1 MGDYYKTKKSVE
13 EYIKMAKG
21 HDGATIIVEFKNFLP
36 AKAHVLEIGSGPGT
50 DWSIL
55 QNYYKITGSDNSPE
69 FLKRLNAK
77 FPDGAFLPLEAAT
90 LKTDLKFDGIYS
102 NKVLHHLEDE
112 ALGASI
118 KRQSEILN
126 PGGVVCHT
134 FWRGED
140 SETYNDLFVN
150 YHSDTGLRELFEDHF
165 EPLLI
170 KYYKE
175 FEEGDSILYIGKK
188 KKELP
193 L

>member
-1 MGDYYKTKKSVE
+1 MGKYYHTKESVK
-13 EYIKMAKG
+13 EYIKAASG
-21 HDGATIIVEFKNFLP
+21 HDGGEIITELKNFLP
-36 AKAHVLEIGSGPGT
+36 TKAHVLEIGSGPGT

-55 QNYYKITGSDNSPE
+55 QNFYGTTGSDNSSE
-69 FLKRLNAK
+69 FLKHLNAR
-77 FPDGAFLPLEAAT
+77 FPDGAFLLLEAST

-102 NKVLHHLEDE
+102 NKVVHHLEDE

-118 KRQSEILN
+118 KRQAEILN
-126 PGGVVCHT
+126 QGGVVCHT

-150 YHSDTGLRELFEDHF
+150 YHSDTGLRELFEDRF

-175 FEEGDSILYIGKK
+175 FEKGDSILYIGKK
-188 KKELP
+188 KKE
-193 L
+193 